1 MKTNFTRLLLFT
13 ALFFT
18 VLQAS
23 SQAVGDYR
31 TNVTDGLASQ
41 WTTVATWQRFD
52 GSTWVAAAA
61 IPTSA
66 DGVITIQTGDTIQLS
81 GATSNISIDEVVV
94 EPGAMFVIF
103 SNSSGAVTIANGAG
117 NDIIVNGR
125 FYIAGNGITT
135 GTGTIQVNA
144 GGLFTLR
151 SNGIL
156 GAPVTNDGQIN
167 LGAAGQSA
175 GTILSTTVTNNAGG
189 YCLWIDGNANL
200 STGASFINNGVLE
213 IKTIAT
219 TPLPIPQWNNTSG
232 PNTIINNGTINKTS
246 PTRTVIATSFTNSST
261 GVVNVNTGGATLTFS
276 NSTAGTISNAGT
288 LLTAG
293 GDTLAFANL
302 TNSGSITGTGVY
314 NFTTTSGTNT
324 GIISPGTSP
333 GTLTVGASA
342 ITSKSPAINIEL
354 ASDGAVQGTNY
365 DHLIVPTAV
374 NITGATLNVTNSTTA
389 ADIVGTT
396 YTILTTTAGT
406 ITGPFATVN
415 KPTNFSVTYNANS
428 VVLTKTAIFPLPV
441 AWGEFKALAQGS
453 KVLLDWTTLM
463 EENTSH
469 FVIEHSTTGNTF
481 TPVANVEARGNSTY
495 EANYKYTFA
504 SPDLTKANY
513 FRIKQVDLDGK
524 STYSVTRSVKFD
536 KGQVVAI
543 QAYPNPVKDVLTL
556 NIQRE
561 NIQVLL
567 ADQTGKTIQRLNVQ
581 PGQHSINMQSLPT
594 GIYQLA
600 VFEKGV
606 RIETKQ
612 IMKQ

>member
-1 MKTNFTRLLLFT
+1 MKTNFTRLLLFA

-23 SQAVGDYR
+23 AQSVGDFR
-31 TNVTDGLASQ
+31 TNFVTASGA
-41 WTTVATWQRFD
+41 WTPSATVSNWERFD
-52 GSTWVAAAA
+52 GTTWVAMPVASY
-61 IPTSA
+61 PTSA
-66 DGVITIQTGDTIQLS
+66 DGVITIQAGDSVTLS
-81 GATSNISIDEVVV
+81 GGASSMSIDQVVI
-94 EPGAMFVIF
+94 EPGAVLAIF
-103 SNSSGAVTIANGAG
+103 SNIAGAVTVANGAG
-117 NDIIVNGR
+117 DDITVNGR
-125 FYIAGNGITT
+125 LYVAGGANTT
-135 GTGTIQVNA
+135 GPGNIHVNA

-151 SNGIL
+151 NTGVL
-156 GAPVTNDGQIN
+156 GVSVTNDGQMN
-167 LGAAGQSA
+167 LGAAGVSA
-175 GTILSTTVTNNAGG
+175 GTILSTTVTNNVGAT
-189 YCLWIDGNANL
+189 CIWIDGIANL
-200 STGASFINNGVLE
+200 STGASFVNNGNFY
-213 IKTIAT
+213 AT
-219 TPLPIPQWNNTSG
+219 QLSTATVNWNNTGSG
-232 PNTIINNGTINKTS
+232 NSIINTGSMLNMTTNTMNIVPSVTNTGTI
-246 PTRTVIATSFTNSST
+246 
-261 GVVNVNTGGATLTFS
+261 GG
-276 NSTAGTISNAGT
+276 
-288 LLTAG
+288 
-293 GDTLAFANL
+293 
-302 TNSGSITGTGVY
+302 TGTY
-314 NFTTTSGTNT
+314 LFTTFPTNT
-324 GIISPGTSP
+324 GIISPGLSP
-333 GTLTVGASA
+333 GTLSVSAVA
-342 ITSKSPAINIEL
+342 ITGKAPAINIEL
-354 ASDGAVQGTNY
+354 ATDGAVQGTNY

-374 NITGATLNVTNSTTA
+374 NITGATLNVTNTTTI
-389 ADIVGTT
+389 ADPVNTT
-396 YTILTTTAGT
+396 YTILTTTAGN
-406 ITGPFATVN
+406 ITGPFAAVN
-415 KPTNFSVTYNANS
+415 GLTSNYTVTYNANS
-428 VVLTKTAIFPLPV
+428 VVLTKIALFPLPV
-441 AWGEFKALAQGS
+441 TWGEFKALAQGS

-469 FVIEHSTTGNTF
+469 FVVEHSTSGSTF
-481 TPVANVEARGNSTY
+481 TPIANVEARGNSTY

-581 PGQHSINMQSLPT
+581 PGQHSINMQSLPS

>member
-31 TNVTDGLASQ
+31 TNFATASAQ
-41 WTTVATWQRFD
+41 WTTAASWQEWDGVA
-52 GSTWVAAAA
+52 WVAAGAF
-61 IPTSA
+61 PTSA
-66 DGVITIQTGDTIQLS
+66 NGVITIQAGDSLLLS
-81 GATSNISIDEVVV
+81 GATSNISIDQVVID
-94 EPGAMFVIF
+94 PGGILVFF
-103 SNSSGAVTIANGAG
+103 NNTSGAVTINNGTG
-117 NDIIVNGR
+117 DDIAVNGR
-125 FYIAGNGITT
+125 LYVGGTGNTT
-135 GTGTIQVNA
+135 GAGTIHVNS

-151 SNGIL
+151 NTGVL
-156 GAPVTNDGQIN
+156 GSPVINDGQMN
-167 LGAAGQSA
+167 FGAVGVSA
-175 GTILSTTVTNNAGG
+175 GTILTTTVTNNAGATAV
-189 YCLWIDGNANL
+189 WIDGNANL
-200 STGASFINNGVLE
+200 STGASFVNNG
-213 IKTIAT
+213 TFYAT
-219 TPLPIPQWNNTSG
+219 ELSTAVVNWNNTGAGNSITNTGTMLNLTANNMNIVPSVTNTGTLGGSG
-232 PNTIINNGTINKTS
+232 TYTFTTI
-246 PTRTVIATSFTNSST
+246 PTNS
-261 GVVNVNTGGATLTFS
+261 
-276 NSTAGTISNAGT
+276 
-288 LLTAG
+288 
-293 GDTLAFANL
+293 
-302 TNSGSITGTGVY
+302 
-314 NFTTTSGTNT
+314 
-324 GIISPGTSP
+324 GIISPGQSP
-333 GTLTVGASA
+333 GILTVSA
-342 ITSKSPAINIEL
+342 NSITGKAPAINIEL
-354 ASDGAVQGTNY
+354 TSSGAVQGGTY

-374 NITGATLNVTNSTTA
+374 NVTGATLNVSNTTLHLDA
-389 ADIVGTT
+389 VGTQ
-396 YTILTTTAGT
+396 YTIMTTTAGN

-415 KPTNFSVTYNANS
+415 KPTNFTVTYNANS
-428 VVLTKTAIFPLPV
+428 VVLTKIALHPLPV
-441 AWGEFKALAQGS
+441 TWGEFKAVAQGS

-469 FVIEHSTTGNTF
+469 FVIEHSTNAAQF
-481 TPVANVEARGNSTY
+481 TPIANVEARGNSTY

-504 SPDLTKANY
+504 SPDLSKANY